1 MQKLFELSKWE
12 RVEAG
17 EVVTFPGENVRR
29 VRLEVSAPLRAI
41 MTLVSAG
48 RTVETVV
55 AGRDVI
61 ELTAEGPL
69 EVSASEGLYWYSADG
84 KDWSVA
90 PVDDTTF
97 TQIVER
103 RVRNPEMEYM
113 MYLQQV
119 NMEKRLA
126 SQAADYERLLK
137 ASTDRRDAELE
148 RRRLADEAR
157 SKRAEE
163 AVAASGDG
171 GGATEPP
178 SGGGTSAEGAS
189 KSPRKGGGAD
199 G

>member
-1 MQKLFELSKWE
+1 MQKLYELSKWS

-17 EVVTFPGENVRR
+17 EVITFPGENVRR
-29 VRLEVSAPLRAI
+29 VRLEVSAPLRTI
-41 MTLVSAG
+41 LTLASAG
-48 RTVETVV
+48 KTVETVV
-55 AGRDVI
+55 FGREVI

-69 EVSASEGLYWYSADG
+69 EVTSMEGLFWYSADG

-103 RVRNPEMEYM
+103 RIRNPEMEYM

-126 SQAADYERLLK
+126 AQAADYERLLK
-137 ASTDRRDAELE
+137 ASTDRRDAEHE
-148 RRRLADEAR
+148 RRRVAEEAR
-157 SKRAEE
+157 VKRAED
-163 AVAASGDG
+163 ARAASGDG
-171 GGATEPP
+171 GSQPEP
-178 SGGGTSAEGAS
+178 AD
-189 KSPRKGGGAD
+189 GGGAVPEGGVKPPRRGGAAD